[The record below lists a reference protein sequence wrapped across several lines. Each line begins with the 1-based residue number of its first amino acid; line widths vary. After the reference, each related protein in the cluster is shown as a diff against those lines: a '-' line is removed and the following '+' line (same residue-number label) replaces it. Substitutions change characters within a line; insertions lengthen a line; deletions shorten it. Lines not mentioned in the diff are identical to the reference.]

1 MTQIIINETT
11 PIVVEVSTPG
21 PQGSSGTATV
31 GTVTTGAAGSAAAVT
46 NSGTPSAAVFNF
58 TIPKGDIGDVT
69 PAATA
74 AKNAAEAAAIAAAA
88 SELAAETAEQAAED
102 SATAALAS
110 ATSASASA
118 TTASTKAQE
127 ASTSASNAAASA
139 QSVSTAAN
147 TATTKAAEAAAS
159 ATAALSSAN
168 TATTKAQEA
177 AGSATTASTKAQEAV
192 VSATTA
198 TNKATEASAS
208 AATALSAQQV
218 TTDNATLAIAQANI
232 ASAKAAAANTSAND
246 ALVQASV
253 ATTKAAEATAQA
265 TTATTQAGIATT
277 QATTATTQA
286 GIATTQA
293 NTATTQ
299 AGIATTKATEASASA
314 TAAAASA
321 SAASTSQTAAA
332 SSASA
337 ANTSASNASASASTA
352 TTQATTATTQAGI
365 ATEQATTATTQAGI
379 ATTQATAASSSATTA
394 VNAAN
399 TATAQ
404 ATVAS
409 TKASEASA
417 SASNSQASAT
427 AAATAQTSASASA
440 STATAQATLA
450 GTARTAAETAR
461 DAAIVAQNNAV
472 AVVTG
477 GTATLTPSA
486 GKIPLSDAQGKIAK
500 GWLTNTDLVEQ
511 TDIGTAPNE
520 IPLNQFLGELAYL
533 DAQNIPTLGINVA
546 NAATANVTNLMQVT
560 EISNAVP
567 SLNLDF
573 AKVKQ
578 LDPRITFTRASTG
591 TYYDGKT
598 VAKAEE
604 NLFLQSQA
612 FDNAAWVNGG
622 TITTTANTTAA
633 PDGTITADRLQL
645 AAGNTFKYQN
655 ISLVSGAT
663 YVISVYVLS
672 NTGSNQTFRLFGND
686 LSSSSADQ
694 TATTSWQRVT
704 FTYTASSASS
714 VAVGIRTDTANT
726 AADILV
732 WGAQLEQRASAT
744 AYTPTTTQAVTTY
757 IPVLQTAAAGVPRFE
772 HNPVTGESLGLEIEE
787 QRTNLLTYS
796 EQFDNAAWTK
806 GGATI
811 TANTVV
817 APDGN
822 LTGDK
827 LIEDTSTGDHR
838 TFQTAASIT
847 TGVAYTFSTYVKPA
861 GRTLVKLTSAIGAVM
876 EATYDISAGTVTNT
890 VSGTA
895 AIVSAG
901 NGWYRLSLSVT
912 ASATVSTNMQIRLVD
927 TGTNTTYT
935 GNGFSGIY
943 IWGAQ
948 LEAGAFPTSYIP
960 TVASQVT
967 RAADSAV
974 MTGANFSSW
983 YRQSEGT
990 VYMEADG
997 RQPSVTFSNANA
1009 GYANYR
1015 PFYRQPNQTGQP
1027 FIGSDINAGVTSSD
1041 IYAGPTNA
1049 LPFRAAYAYANN
1061 NFAGSVNGLTAVT
1074 DNSGQPALAVNR
1086 MGIGFDYGA
1095 NTTLSGLFKKI
1106 TYYPQ
1111 RLSNAELVEMTA

>member
-58 TIPKGDIGDVT
+58 TIPRGDVGDVT

-74 AKNAAEAAAIAAAA
+74 AKNAAEAAATAAGA
-88 SELAAETAEQAAED
+88 
-102 SATAALAS
+102 SATAAQSSSTSASASATAAQSS

-118 TTASTKAQE
+118 ATATTKAQE
-127 ASTSASNAAASA
+127 ASTSAANAAASA
-139 QSVSTAAN
+139 QSVSTAAT

-168 TATTKAQEA
+168 TATAKAQEA
-177 AGSATTASTKAQEAV
+177 AGSATTADTKAQEAV

-198 TNKATEASAS
+198 TNKAAEASAS

-253 ATTKAAEATAQA
+253 ATTQAGIATTQAATATTQA
-265 TTATTQAGIATT
+265 GIATTQAGIATT
-277 QATTATTQA
+277 QATTATNQ
-286 GIATTQA
+286 
-293 NTATTQ
+293 
-299 AGIATTKATEASASA
+299 
-314 TAAAASA
+314 
-321 SAASTSQTAAA
+321 
-332 SSASA
+332 
-337 ANTSASNASASASTA
+337 
-352 TTQATTATTQAGI
+352 
-365 ATEQATTATTQAGI
+365 
-379 ATTQATAASSSATTA
+379 
-394 VNAAN
+394 AN

-409 TKASEASA
+409 TKASEALA

-440 STATAQATLA
+440 STATAQATA
-450 GTARTAAETAR
+450 ATTAKTAAETAR

-500 GWLTNTDLVEQ
+500 GWLTSTDLVEQ

-520 IPLNQFLGELAYL
+520 IPLNQFLGELAYMN
-533 DAQNIPTLGINVA
+533 AQNIPTLGISVA

-604 NLFLQSQA
+604 NLLTWSQA
-612 FDNAAWVNGG
+612 FDNAVWVKDK
-622 TITTTANTTAA
+622 TAVVANSAIA
-633 PDGTITADRLQL
+633 PDGTINADTLKADAGTSITPYITQINENGVAQASYVYSLFAKAGTYSFIQL
-645 AAGNTFKYQN
+645 RNN
-655 ISLVSGAT
+655 SGAFWHANFNVT
-663 YVISVYVLS
+663 AGAGAVGTS
-672 NTGSNQTFRLFGND
+672 NNC
-686 LSSSSADQ
+686 
-694 TATTSWQRVT
+694 
-704 FTYTASSASS
+704 TASIQDVGGGWYRCVVVFAPSISNYGAALVMVASAS
-714 VAVGIRTDTANT
+714 AANFQAWSPAGT
-726 AADILV
+726 ETVFI

-744 AYTPTTTQAVTTY
+744 AYTPTTTQPVTTY
-757 IPVLQTAAAGVPRFE
+757 IPVLLTAASGVPRFE

-787 QRTNLLTYS
+787 QRTNLITYS

-806 GGATI
+806 SNTTV
-811 TANTVV
+811 TANTIV
-817 APDGN
+817 APDGT

-827 LIEDTSTGDHR
+827 VVESNSTSRHEITLASAIAGATAGATYTLSLFAKAAGRSYVEVFFATGEITNNPYAIFDLANGTVSYSSGATASIISTGNGFYR
-838 TFQTAASIT
+838 CSIT
-847 TGVAYTFSTYVKPA
+847 AIPLSTTITPFL
-861 GRTLVKLTSAIGAVM
+861 G
-876 EATYDISAGTVTNT
+876 
-890 VSGTA
+890 
-895 AIVSAG
+895 IV
-901 NGWYRLSLSVT
+901 NT
-912 ASATVSTNMQIRLVD
+912 ASTARL
-927 TGTNTTYT
+927 NSYT
-935 GNGFSGIY
+935 GDGFSGIY

-960 TVASQVT
+960 TTTAQVT
-967 RAADSAV
+967 RAADAAS

-983 YRQSEGT
+983 FNQGPGSFFVDYATVYQSAAYKTVATLTDGSNNYMQFRSFSASGSTMGANNQIVSAGSLVADFVIGSAASPFALKVGLAYATNDFASVANGGT
-990 VYMEADG
+990 VLTDTLGAVPVG
-997 RQPSVTFSNANA
+997 LNAMNIL
-1009 GYANYR
+1009 G
-1015 PFYRQPNQTGQP
+1015 GQ
-1027 FIGSDINAGVTSSD
+1027 FQNGS
-1041 IYAGPTNA
+1041 
-1049 LPFRAAYAYANN
+1049 
-1061 NFAGSVNGLTAVT
+1061 
-1074 DNSGQPALAVNR
+1074 
-1086 MGIGFDYGA
+1086 
-1095 NTTLSGLFKKI
+1095 TTIRKI

-1111 RLSNAELVEMTA
+1111 RLSNAELVEITA

>member
-58 TIPKGDIGDVT
+58 TIPRGDVGDVT

-74 AKNAAEAAAIAAAA
+74 AKNAAEAAATAAGA
-88 SELAAETAEQAAED
+88 
-102 SATAALAS
+102 SATAAQS
-110 ATSASASA
+110 SSTSASASA
-118 TTASTKAQE
+118 TAAQSSSTSASASAATATTKAQE
-127 ASTSASNAAASA
+127 ASTSAANAAASA
-139 QSVSTAAN
+139 QSVSTAAT
-147 TATTKAAEAAAS
+147 TATNKAAEAAAS

-168 TATTKAQEA
+168 TTTTKAQEA
-177 AGSATTASTKAQEAV
+177 AGSATTADTKAQEAV

-198 TNKATEASAS
+198 TNKAAEASAS

-218 TTDNATLAIAQANI
+218 TTDNAALAIAQANI

-253 ATTKAAEATAQA
+253 ATTQAGIATAQA
-265 TTATTQAGIATT
+265 ATATTQAGIATTQAGIATT
-277 QATTATTQA
+277 QATTATNQ
-286 GIATTQA
+286 
-293 NTATTQ
+293 
-299 AGIATTKATEASASA
+299 
-314 TAAAASA
+314 
-321 SAASTSQTAAA
+321 
-332 SSASA
+332 
-337 ANTSASNASASASTA
+337 
-352 TTQATTATTQAGI
+352 
-365 ATEQATTATTQAGI
+365 
-379 ATTQATAASSSATTA
+379 
-394 VNAAN
+394 AN

-409 TKASEASA
+409 TKASEALA

-440 STATAQATLA
+440 STATAQATA
-450 GTARTAAETAR
+450 ATTAKTAAETAR

-511 TDIGTAPNE
+511 TDIGTGPNE

-591 TYYDGKT
+591 TYYDGTT

-604 NLFLQSQA
+604 NLLTWSQD
-612 FDNAAWVNGG
+612 FSNAAWTKANV
-622 TITTTANTTAA
+622 TATANSAVA
-633 PDGTITADRLQL
+633 PDGTTTASTFTSTNSSATDIGVYEYSASYSGTGRTVSVYAKAGTAAFLGLADNSTGGSWATFNLTTGAVASSLNCTASISSVGNGWYRCVMGNTTNSGGGFVMITANDADP
-645 AAGNTFKYQN
+645 AANPWQAGTCASGNTMF
-655 ISLVSGAT
+655 
-663 YVISVYVLS
+663 
-672 NTGSNQTFRLFGND
+672 
-686 LSSSSADQ
+686 
-694 TATTSWQRVT
+694 
-704 FTYTASSASS
+704 
-714 VAVGIRTDTANT
+714 
-726 AADILV
+726 V
-732 WGAQLEQRASAT
+732 WGAQLEQRAQAT

-757 IPVLQTAAAGVPRFE
+757 IPVLQTAASGVPRFE

-806 GGATI
+806 SNTTV
-811 TANTVV
+811 TANTIV
-817 APDGN
+817 APDGT

-827 LIEDTSTGDHR
+827 VVESNSTSRHEITLASAIAGATAGATYTLSLFAKAAGRSYVEVFFATGEITNNPYAIFDLANGTVSYSSGATASIISTGNGFYR
-838 TFQTAASIT
+838 CSIT
-847 TGVAYTFSTYVKPA
+847 AIPLSTTITPFL
-861 GRTLVKLTSAIGAVM
+861 G
-876 EATYDISAGTVTNT
+876 
-890 VSGTA
+890 
-895 AIVSAG
+895 IV
-901 NGWYRLSLSVT
+901 NT
-912 ASATVSTNMQIRLVD
+912 ASTARL
-927 TGTNTTYT
+927 NSYT
-935 GNGFSGIY
+935 GDGFSGIY

-983 YRQSEGT
+983 YRQGQGT
-990 VYMEADG
+990 LFAEASSVSPEAG
-997 RQPSVTFSNANA
+997 NFITSISQAGSSSNMVALTMTSGKPSSLIITNAATQTLTSISSVTLQSNVAFKDSVAYSTNNA
-1009 GYANYR
+1009 SVAGNGVGSALISTLLVPRVEQLNIGL
-1015 PFYRQPNQTGQP
+1015 NAVGGQH
-1027 FIGSDINAGVTSSD
+1027 INGT
-1041 IYAGPTNA
+1041 IRK
-1049 LPFRAAYAYANN
+1049 L
-1061 NFAGSVNGLTAVT
+1061 
-1074 DNSGQPALAVNR
+1074 
-1086 MGIGFDYGA
+1086 
-1095 NTTLSGLFKKI
+1095 